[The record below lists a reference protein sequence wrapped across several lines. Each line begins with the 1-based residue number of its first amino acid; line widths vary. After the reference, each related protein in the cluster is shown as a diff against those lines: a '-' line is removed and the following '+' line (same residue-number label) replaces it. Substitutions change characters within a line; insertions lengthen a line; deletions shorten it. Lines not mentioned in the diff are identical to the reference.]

1 MGHTKGA
8 CMANIHGTQ
17 QDQTTITL
25 TLAAI
30 PILLATL
37 TIVLIP
43 TPFDHP
49 LIWTTKILKATAHPL
64 EFGARKSAQHNLAFA

>member
-1 MGHTKGA
+1 MGHTKGP

-43 TPFDHP
+43 TPF
-49 LIWTTKILKATAHPL
+49 AHPL
-64 EFGARKSAQHNLAFA
+64 EFGARKSAQHNPAFA

>member
-1 MGHTKGA
+1 MGHTKA
-8 CMANIHGTQ
+8 FKETPMTQ

-30 PILLATL
+30 PILATL
-37 TIVLIP
+37 TIASIQ
-43 TPFDHP
+43 PFDHH
-49 LIWTTKILKATAHPL
+49 IQHPL